1 MPAPKALSA
10 PPVLYPEIARQAG
23 VEGDVVV
30 RIVIDKAGNV
40 TAAKALSGPMMLRD
54 AAARSLRERK
64 YAPSKLN
71 GHPISVEML
80 VTIQF
85 RR

>member
-1 MPAPKALSA
+1 
-10 PPVLYPEIARQAG
+10 
-23 VEGDVVV
+23 V

-40 TAAKALSGPMMLRD
+40 TEARALSGPMLLRD
-54 AAARSLRERK
+54 AAVSALRQRK
-64 YAPSKLN
+64 YAPSKLD
-71 GHPISVEML
+71 GRPISVEML